1 MERLAYANYA
11 VIAVTCWFSY
21 QGFKSSLFEQKYIF
35 WPEAIL
41 AEKQFY
47 RLVTSGFLHANGI
60 HLAANMMTLCFFGPV
75 IRMTNEKFSMTDQ
88 SCSAFDMLEGR
99 ESAGACRGGALLQ
112 FVTDCHTI
120 VTCTYYE
127 CLVYWPRAE
136 PAHIDRARPALL
148 EADRKFP

>member
-99 ESAGACRGGALLQ
+99 ESAGGMQGWR
-112 FVTDCHTI
+112 FVTICHRLSHDCNLY
-120 VTCTYYE
+120 VLRMLGLLAPC
-127 CLVYWPRAE
+127 RAS
-136 PAHIDRARPALL
+136 AH
-148 EADRKFP
+148 